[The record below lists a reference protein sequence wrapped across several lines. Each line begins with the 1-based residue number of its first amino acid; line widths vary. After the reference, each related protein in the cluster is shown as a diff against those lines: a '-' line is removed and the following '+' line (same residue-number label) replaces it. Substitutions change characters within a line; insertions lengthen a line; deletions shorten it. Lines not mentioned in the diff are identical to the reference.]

1 MRELE
6 TWKKQ
11 SDEDEAKNDEARLEN
26 DRILKRKEFLSRED
40 ESKENRKLSGLRKL
54 AARTHHQRPPESPTD

>member
-40 ESKENRKLSGLRKL
+40 ESKENRKLSSLRKL